1 MSNLG
6 ARWQRGTLSKRGDTW
21 VVRVR
26 QDVTTEDGELVRREK
41 AHPVAN
47 CKDVRTRTQARV
59 LADALV
65 DKLTGRGLTAG
76 ASMLAADYFRRYLA
90 EHVVAMKPASQTT
103 VRSRILLYIIPGV
116 GRQRIEQV
124 TNRTAQKIVASMVG
138 GGLHS
143 TTIRDTVYRMARMMK
158 QARLDG
164 LAAQPIDVRS
174 LSLPSKVEADVERSV
189 FTEAEVVKLISGVAM
204 PWRLAYALEATL
216 GLRCAEVL
224 GLAWRDFEGQT
235 VTIRRSVVR
244 GRIQSLKSK
253 ASAKRLAVPSEVL
266 SMLDEYRQQWP
277 ENEHG
282 LLFVTRNKRPMH
294 SSWYLHKL
302 AENLKRMGIPHRGTH
317 AFRHFTASHLMR
329 SGKSASATRD
339 HLRHSNVAITNTY
352 AHAVGSDLQE
362 AANLM
367 GGVITQGLKRAA
379 QVAGDCG
386 NHPSD
391 QSGKQA

>member
-6 ARWQRGTLSKRGDTW
+6 ARWQRGTLSRRGDNW

-26 QDVTTEDGELVRREK
+26 EDVTAADGGMVRREK
-41 AHPVAN
+41 AHHVAG
-47 CKDVRTRTQARV
+47 CKDVRTRTQARI

-76 ASMLAADYFRRYLA
+76 ASMQAADYFRRYLA
-90 EHVVAMKPASQTT
+90 EHVPSMKPASQAT
-103 VRSRILLYIIPGV
+103 VKTRILRHLIPGV
-116 GRQRIEQV
+116 GRARIEQV
-124 TNRTAQKIVASMVG
+124 TNRTAQKIVASMVKA
-138 GGLHS
+138 GLHS
-143 TTIRDTVYRMARMMK
+143 TTIRDTVYRLAKMMK
-158 QARLDG
+158 QAKLDG

-174 LSLPSKVEADVERSV
+174 LSLPSKVEADVERACFSV
-189 FTEAEVVKLISGVAM
+189 DEVARLIAGAPM

-224 GLAWRDFEGQT
+224 GLAWRDFEGST
-235 VTIRRSVVR
+235 VVIRRSVVR

-253 ASAKRLAVPSEVL
+253 ASAKRLALSVEVL
-266 SMLDEYRQQWP
+266 PLLEEHRQRAP

-282 LLFVTRNKRPMH
+282 LLFATRNNRPMQ
-294 SSWYLHKL
+294 SSWYWTKL
-302 AENLKRMGIPHRGTH
+302 QEHLKRLGLKPRGTH
-317 AFRHFTASHLMR
+317 AFRHFTASHLLR

-352 AHAVGSDLQE
+352 AHAVGSDLQD

-367 GGVITQGLKRAA
+367 GGVITQGLARAA
-379 QVAGDCG
+379 QIAGDCG
-386 NHPSD
+386 NQPA
-391 QSGKQA
+391 QNAGIKP